1 MSRGTPRRIRRAPDS
16 SERGTAHWQR
26 GRRLL
31 QHRKEVHSSPEVLRL
46 LAVRSC
52 GPQAA
57 AATRPAVRLGVPPL
71 DGGGGLTNR
80 LGIGHASGARTALIG
95 WVSCANVCFASVCE
109 ADMALLI
116 CARTHISIACRPTSA
131 GLTSAGL
138 PRQTKFGGRAC
149 LAIGGACADRL
160 CALALRGEPSAAPG
174 ISGMSSSPSASPV
187 PGVSPDER
195 GGQRAVAR
203 GRRDIQERLRNTP
216 CTPGNK
222 MRCGSELRFP
232 CCPGSTTG
240 RRAVRAMRV
249 PEEAR
254 GPPRHSATLRQ
265 ELLDGNGRHETLECV

>member
-1 MSRGTPRRIRRAPDS
+1 M
-16 SERGTAHWQR
+16 
-26 GRRLL
+26 
-31 QHRKEVHSSPEVLRL
+31 LRL

-95 WVSCANVCFASVCE
+95 WVSCANVW
-109 ADMALLI
+109 
-116 CARTHISIACRPTSA
+116 HISIACRP
-131 GLTSAGL
+131 TSAGL